1 MPLTVS
7 LPLRRVIFWLHLSVG
22 LVVALIVI
30 VMSATGVLLTYEKQM
45 IRWADGYHTPP
56 TAGQTRLPLE
66 TFARRAVE
74 SRPDIRPQSVILR
87 ADPAL
92 PVEVSL
98 GREGTVFMHPYTGE
112 VLGTGSVRAR
122 AFFRTVT
129 DWHRWLGRTDDQRAM
144 GRAVTGAANLGF
156 FFIVVSGFYLW
167 WPRTWTWTQFKHV
180 LLFRRRLTAKA
191 RDFNWHNV
199 IGVWSL
205 VPLAVIVWSGVVISY
220 PWASN
225 LTYQLAGEAPPAPGP
240 PGGRAAGP
248 PRGGAGN
255 GGGQSRQVAGAPGTE
270 RDADAL
276 ALDPLVARAAAL
288 HPDWRAIT
296 VPLPLR
302 ADGTVAL
309 SVDRGTGAQPQKR
322 GTLTL
327 DAASAEVVS
336 WEPFE
341 AASRGRQWRMWLRFA
356 HTGEWYG
363 LTGQTI
369 AGIVTLGSLVLVWT
383 GVALSLR
390 RFTSWLTRGRSTL
403 QPGSARRTAA

>member
-1 MPLTVS
+1 MSLTVP
-7 LPLRRVIFWLHLSVG
+7 LPLRRIVFWLHLCVG
-22 LVVALIVI
+22 LIVALIVV
-30 VMSATGVLLTYEKQM
+30 VMSVTGVLLTYEKQM

-56 TAGQTRLPLE
+56 AAGQMRLPLE
-66 TFARRAVE
+66 TFARRVVE
-74 SRPDIRPQSVILR
+74 SRPDMRPQSVVLR
-87 ADPAL
+87 ADAAA

-98 GREGTVFMHPYTGE
+98 GREGTVFVHPYTGE
-112 VLGTGSVRAR
+112 VLGTGSARAR
-122 AFFRTVT
+122 AFFRAVT
-129 DWHRWLGRTDDQRAM
+129 DWHRWLGRTDDQRAI

-167 WPRTWTWTQFKHV
+167 WPRTWNWTQFRQV
-180 LLFRRRLTAKA
+180 MLFRGRLTSKA

-199 IGVWSL
+199 IGFWSL

-240 PGGRAAGP
+240 PGGRPAGA
-248 PRGGAGN
+248 PRGGAG
-255 GGGQSRQVAGAPGTE
+255 GGAQGRQAAGAAVPE
-270 RDADAL
+270 RHADAL
-276 ALDPLVARAAAL
+276 ALDPFVARAAAL
-288 HPDWRAIT
+288 HPDWRSIT
-296 VPLPLR
+296 VPLPVR
-302 ADGTVAL
+302 ADGPVAL
-309 SVDRGTGAQPQKR
+309 SVDRGTGAQPHKR

-369 AGIVTLGSLVLVWT
+369 AGIVTFGSLVLVWT

-390 RFTSWLTRGRSTL
+390 RFTAWLARRRSA
-403 QPGSARRTAA
+403 QRVGSARRTAA